1 MSRVINTNNP
11 TKLRNCNRRTIAEML
26 WQLSRKDGLDE
37 EAYDMAA
44 TVVFSLIEIHDGVMQ
59 SAEAWEKRGYWI
71 KAERFISEWA
81 WAQEMAANLDD
92 VLRHE
97 AWDLL
102 PGLLMEL
109 FPRFDDIE
117 IKSLTRKPDEWRGAY
132 RRLLDEPPLEMPW

>member
-11 TKLRNCNRRTIAEML
+11 TKLRNRNRRTIAEML

-37 EAYDMAA
+37 EAHDMAA
-44 TVVFSLIEIHDGVMQ
+44 TVVFNLMEIHDGVMQ

-132 RRLLDEPPLEMPW
+132 RRLLDAPPLEMPW